1 MSSTPQQHAYFFPS
15 HKQRHLPA
23 LLCEGSW
30 RLWRVEAA
38 TPPPGGP
45 QERPAPQRRSRPAGG
60 ATRSRARGRA
70 GAGGPCVV
78 RETSGNSLAEVTAL
92 VTPLPVCG
100 WGSRRRC
107 RCPGLPAG
115 RSRPCCAGTAAGER
129 GVGPRAGVA
138 WSHRGRGERAEGG
151 ADAWAGP
158 RLLAAA
164 LLGPGPERGCRR
176 RGAAML
182 GAALSRRR
190 HRGFLPSHREL
201 RGGGSARP
209 EWAAGSWGR
218 AGGREGRREGVCV
231 GAALGSARGAQGRR
245 WAVGSP
251 GRAVPDRLCLVLT
264 ESREGLGG
272 ENPRFYFCLGWFRLQ
287 KARSLCS
294 DRAVE
299 PIEQAFYFGFV
310 CSSSNFGMLVN

>member
-1 MSSTPQQHAYFFPS
+1 MSSTSQQHAYFFPS

-176 RGAAML
+176 RAAAML

-201 RGGGSARP
+201 RGGGGSARP

-218 AGGREGRREGVCV
+218 AGGREGGQEEGRE
-231 GAALGSARGAQGRR
+231 SA
-245 WAVGSP
+245 
-251 GRAVPDRLCLVLT
+251 
-264 ESREGLGG
+264 
-272 ENPRFYFCLGWFRLQ
+272 
-287 KARSLCS
+287 
-294 DRAVE
+294 
-299 PIEQAFYFGFV
+299 
-310 CSSSNFGMLVN
+310 